1 MRRVTWHIPFLLAGA
16 ALLNGGVVHRY
27 SFDGEGKVAVDSIGS
42 KNGTIT
48 GGAALKETG
57 YLTLDGVND
66 QVELPTGLISNFSST
81 TIETWVNWKG
91 PSTSQWTNILLWQRL
106 EPLVLPH
113 S

>member
-27 SFDGEGKVAVDSIGS
+27 SFNGEGKGAIDSIGS
-42 KNGTIT
+42 KNGSIT
-48 GGAALKETG
+48 GGATLKETG

-66 QVELPTGLISNFSST
+66 QVELPAGLISNLSST
-81 TIETWVNWKG
+81 TIEAWVNWKG
-91 PSTSQWTNILLWQRL
+91 HPPRSGQTYFLQRL
-106 EPLVLPH
+106 KPLDVPL